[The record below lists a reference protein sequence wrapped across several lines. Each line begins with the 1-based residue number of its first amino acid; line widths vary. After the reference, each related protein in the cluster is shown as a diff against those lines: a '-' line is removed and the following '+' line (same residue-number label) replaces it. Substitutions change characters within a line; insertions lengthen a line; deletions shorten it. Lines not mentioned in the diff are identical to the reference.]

1 MAKDDFQRLIHGERP
16 VVLDL
21 FAEWC
26 GPCKAMQPVLQE
38 LKHRVG
44 DKAVVLKVDVDR
56 APAVANAYGV
66 QALPTLLILTQG
78 REVWSRAGV
87 MDATQLHQALLPFL

>member
-1 MAKDDFQRLIHGERP
+1 MNDFQRLLQGERP

-26 GPCKAMQPVLQE
+26 GPCKAMRPILQE

-56 APAVANAYGV
+56 NPTVASTYGV
-66 QALPTLLILTQG
+66 QALPTILILKQG
-78 REVWSRAGV
+78 QVVWRRTGVVDAGRL
-87 MDATQLHQALLPFL
+87 QQALQPFL

>member
-1 MAKDDFQRLIHGERP
+1 MSEFQQLMQGERP

-26 GPCKAMQPVLQE
+26 GPCKAMRPILQE

-56 APAVANAYGV
+56 NPAIARTYGV
-66 QALPTLLILTQG
+66 QALPTLLILKQG
-78 REVWSRAGV
+78 QVVWRRTGVVDAG
-87 MDATQLHQALLPFL
+87 QLHQALQPFL

>member
-1 MAKDDFQRLIHGERP
+1 MSDFQRLMQGERP
-16 VVLDL
+16 VVLDV

-26 GPCKAMQPVLQE
+26 GPCKAMRPILQE

-56 APAVANAYGV
+56 NPAVARTYGV
-66 QALPTLLILTQG
+66 QALPTVLILKQG
-78 REVWSRAGV
+78 QVVWRHTGVVDAGRL
-87 MDATQLHQALLPFL
+87 QQALQPFL